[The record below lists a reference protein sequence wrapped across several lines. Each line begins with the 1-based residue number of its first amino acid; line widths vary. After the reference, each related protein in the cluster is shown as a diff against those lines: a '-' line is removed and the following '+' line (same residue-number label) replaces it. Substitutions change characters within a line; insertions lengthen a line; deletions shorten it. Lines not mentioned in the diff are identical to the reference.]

1 MITNADIKK
10 MKAVFATKEDLKYFA
25 TKEDL
30 KSFATK
36 EDIKSFATKQDL
48 KSFATK
54 EDLKSMSNMFGSKFA
69 TKDDLINFKDS
80 ILSEIIKLR
89 EDMEV
94 IIGYRDLIEDHDK
107 RIEKLET
114 TVYQ

>member
-1 MITNADIKK
+1 MITDADIKK
-10 MKAVFATKEDLKYFA
+10 IEKALTGKFATIDDLKRFATKDDLKNY
-25 TKEDL
+25 
-30 KSFATK
+30 
-36 EDIKSFATKQDL
+36 
-48 KSFATK
+48 
-54 EDLKSMSNMFGSKFA
+54 A

-89 EDMEV
+89 EDIAV
-94 IIGYRDLIEDHDK
+94 VIGYRDMIEDHDK